1 MFITTLFTILIFV
14 TIGGA
19 VETHPHKYQYD
30 DNGRVIIPNQE
41 FLDKLPP
48 DGGEYYNRLVFEQSP
63 YLLQHA
69 ANPVDWYPW
78 GPEAFAAAKLQDKPI
93 FLSIGY
99 TTCHWCHV
107 MEHESFE
114 NKDVAALMND
124 VFICIKVDRE
134 ERPDVDNVYMDVTTM
149 LNGRGGWPM
158 TVVLTPDKEPFFAGT
173 YFPKN
178 TRGNRIGMMEL
189 IPNIKNSWIEN
200 RSRLVFEADSLTTRL
215 RNSNSKFSM
224 TNSEIVKDDI
234 LNIAFNQFRRRYDE
248 ENGGFGSSPKFP
260 KAHDYSFLS
269 RYWKRTE
276 STIAREIVER
286 SLLKMREGGMYD
298 QIGFGFHRYSTDKK
312 WLVPHFEKMLYD
324 QAMLVHAYLDAYL
337 MTNDETYGNTAKEI
351 IEYVQ
356 RDMTHPLGGFY
367 SAEDAD
373 SEGIEGK
380 FYVWNTDELK
390 SILPKNDFE
399 LATAIFEVKDS
410 GNFREG
416 YREKNNILHMET
428 SIKTFALN
436 SGEDPL
442 ELSEKINIL
451 RTKLF
456 DHRENRVH
464 PQKDDK
470 VLTDW
475 NGLMISAIARAA
487 KIFPNSNYEKTAISA
502 VNFLVTTL
510 MDNNGVLMKRYR
522 NGSAGLPAFLEDY
535 AYTIWALIEMYQ
547 LTFDI
552 TYIKTAQ
559 SLSDYQYT
567 HFWDENDGGF
577 FVTPDNGEKL
587 LIRSKEVYDGAIPS
601 GNSVSAY
608 NFIRLSRILSKPEYE
623 DIAYSIFA
631 TFSQQINRSSSG
643 QSMMLQ
649 AIDFANGPSYEI
661 LISGNKNSQSMN
673 ELINNIHRLF
683 EPNSIIMLVDQEDEE
698 LIEYLPHLNNY
709 PANSH
714 RDPLVYVCENYAC
727 KLPTSDFNIVKKL
740 LENR

>member
-1 MFITTLFTILIFV
+1 MFITTLFTILLFI

-19 VETHPHKYQYD
+19 VDINPHEYQYD
-30 DNGRVIIPNQE
+30 DNGRVIIPDQG
-41 FLDKLPP
+41 FLDQLPM
-48 DGGEYYNRLVFEQSP
+48 DGGPYYNRLVFEQSP

-78 GPEAFAAAKLQDKPI
+78 GPEAFAEAKRQDKPI

-114 NKDVAALMND
+114 DEEVAALMNET
-124 VFICIKVDRE
+124 FICIKVDRE

-158 TVVLTPDKEPFFAGT
+158 TVVLTPDKQPFFAGT
-173 YFPKN
+173 YFPRN
-178 TRGNRIGMMEL
+178 SRGNRIGMMEL
-189 IPNIKNSWIEN
+189 IPNIKKSWDEN
-200 RSRLVFEADSLTTRL
+200 RSRLIFEADSLTTRL

-234 LNIAFNQFRRRYDE
+234 LKIAFNQFRRRYDE
-248 ENGGFGSSPKFP
+248 EFGGFGGSPKFP

-269 RYWKRTE
+269 RYWKRTK
-276 STIAREIVER
+276 SNIAMDMVKK
-286 SLLKMREGGMYD
+286 SLSKMRSGGMYD
-298 QIGFGFHRYSTDKK
+298 QIGFGFHRYSTDKE

-324 QAMLVHAYLDAYL
+324 QAMLLHAYLDAYL
-337 MTNDETYGNTAKEI
+337 ITDDETYANTVKEI

-356 RDMTHPLGGFY
+356 RDMTHPQGGFY

-373 SEGIEGK
+373 SEGVEAK

-390 SILPKNDFE
+390 SILSQDDYDLIYK
-399 LATAIFEVKDS
+399 IFEVKDS
-410 GNFREG
+410 GNYREG
-416 YREKNNILHMET
+416 YSDNNNILHMDK
-428 SIKTFALN
+428 SIKSFAKD
-436 SGEDPL
+436 SGEDPV
-442 ELSEKINIL
+442 ELSEKINSI
-451 RTKLF
+451 RGNLF
-456 DHRENRVH
+456 NYRENRVH

-470 VLTDW
+470 ILTDW

-487 KIFPNSNYEKTAISA
+487 KIFPETNYDKTAISA
-502 VNFLVTTL
+502 MDFLLTKL
-510 MDNNGVLMKRYR
+510 IDNNGVLIKRFR

-552 TYIKTAQ
+552 SYVKTAQ
-559 SLSDYQYT
+559 ELSDYQYL
-567 HFWDENDGGF
+567 HFWDEKDGGF
-577 FVTPDNGEKL
+577 FVTPDNGENL
-587 LIRSKEVYDGAIPS
+587 LIRSKDVYDGAIPS

-608 NFIRLSRILSKPEYE
+608 NFIRLSRILSKPQYE
-623 DIAYSIFA
+623 DITFNIFS

-661 LISGNKNSQSMN
+661 LISGDKKSKGMID
-673 ELINNIHRLF
+673 LINNIHQLF
-683 EPNSIIMLVDQEDEE
+683 EPNSIIMIVDPEDKE
-698 LIEYLPHLNNY
+698 LFEYLPHLKNY
-709 PANSH
+709 PANN
-714 RDPLVYVCENYAC
+714 DKEPLVYVCENYAC
-727 KLPTSDFNIVKKL
+727 KLPTSDINVVKKL
-740 LENR
+740 LNN

>member
-1 MFITTLFTILIFV
+1 MFITTLFTILLFF
-14 TIGGA
+14 TFGGA
-19 VETHPHKYQYD
+19 VDNNPHEYHYD
-30 DNGRVIIPNQE
+30 NNGRVIIPDQV
-41 FLDKLPP
+41 FLDQLPR

-78 GPEAFAAAKLQDKPI
+78 GPEAFAEAKRQDKPI

-114 NKDVAALMND
+114 DEEVAALMND
-124 VFICIKVDRE
+124 TFICIKVDRE

-178 TRGNRIGMMEL
+178 SRGNRIGMMEL
-189 IPNIKNSWIEN
+189 IPNIKRGWDEN
-200 RSRLVFEADSLTTRL
+200 RSQLVFEADSLTTRL

-248 ENGGFGSSPKFP
+248 EFGGFGESPKFP

-269 RYWKRTE
+269 RYWKRTQ
-276 STIAREIVER
+276 SNIAMEMVKK
-286 SLLKMREGGMYD
+286 SLLKMRSGGMYD
-298 QIGFGFHRYSTDKK
+298 QIGFGFHRYSTDKE

-337 MTNDETYGNTAKEI
+337 MTNDETYANTAKEI

-356 RDMTHPLGGFY
+356 RDMTHPQGGFY

-373 SEGIEGK
+373 SEGVEAK

-390 SILPKNDFE
+390 SILSQDDYDLIYKIFE
-399 LATAIFEVKDS
+399 LKDS
-410 GNFREG
+410 GNYREG
-416 YREKNNILHMET
+416 YRHKNNILHMDK
-428 SIKTFALN
+428 SIKSFALEL
-436 SGEDPL
+436 GEDPV
-442 ELSEKINIL
+442 EVSEKINSI
-451 RTKLF
+451 RGNLF
-456 DHRENRVH
+456 EYRENRVH

-470 VLTDW
+470 ILTDW

-487 KIFPNSNYEKTAISA
+487 RIFPNTNYDKTAISA
-502 VNFLVTTL
+502 MDFLLTTL
-510 MDNNGVLMKRYR
+510 MDKNGVLMKRYR

-552 TYIKTAQ
+552 SYVKTAQ
-559 SLSDYQYT
+559 KLSDYQYL
-567 HFWDENDGGF
+567 HFWDEKNGGF
-577 FVTPDNGEKL
+577 FVTPDNGENL
-587 LIRSKEVYDGAIPS
+587 LIRSKDVYDGAIPS

-608 NFIRLSRILSKPEYE
+608 NFIRLSRILSKPQYE
-623 DIAYSIFA
+623 DIAFDIFS
-631 TFSQQINRSSSG
+631 TFSQQINRGSSG

-661 LISGNKNSQSMN
+661 LISGNKKSKGMID
-673 ELINNIHRLF
+673 LVNNIHQLF
-683 EPNSIIMLVDQEDEE
+683 EPNSIIMIMDPEDEE
-698 LIEYLPHLNNY
+698 LFEYLPHLKNY
-709 PANSH
+709 PANNDQ
-714 RDPLVYVCENYAC
+714 DPLVYVCENYAC
-727 KLPTSDFNIVKKL
+727 KLPTSDINVVKKL
-740 LENR
+740 LEN